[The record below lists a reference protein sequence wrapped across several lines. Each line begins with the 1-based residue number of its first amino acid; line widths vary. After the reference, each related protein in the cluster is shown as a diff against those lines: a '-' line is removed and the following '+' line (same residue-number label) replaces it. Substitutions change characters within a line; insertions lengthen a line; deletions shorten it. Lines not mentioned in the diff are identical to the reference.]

1 MISLWHILASRY
13 VIFYLIVGI
22 AAGLFV
28 GLFASLFSKTEIRS
42 LIKDGLLGSFGSLA
56 GLMGTMLTPW
66 PRNTIT
72 YRANGVIET
81 ITTNGYHH
89 PERVAVVVAFLLPLL
104 HELYRFNRSRIEPR
118 A

>member
-1 MISLWHILASRY
+1 MIPLWHILASRY
-13 VIFYLIVGI
+13 VIFYVIVGL

-28 GLFASLFSKTEIRS
+28 GLFASLASETEIRS
-42 LIKDGLLGSFGSLA
+42 LVKDGLLGSFGSLA
-56 GLMGTMLTPW
+56 GLMGTILTPW
-66 PRNTIT
+66 PRTTVT
-72 YRANGVIET
+72 YRASGAIET

-104 HELYRFNRSRIEPR
+104 HELYRFKRSRIKPG